1 MIRSSFDKTDSV
13 GVIPKLNPTV
23 AIAEKDSN
31 RHGMSGSSS
40 MMLSA
45 MAQVMPSPVYMKK
58 IAIAVATMSGMI
70 RRLNISGL
78 SFREKTAAAHARST
92 AIVVVLIPPAVDP
105 GLPPINIKRIIRN
118 WLDSCMAVRSAV
130 LKPAVLVVT
139 DWNRATSARFPMERS

>member
-1 MIRSSFDKTDSV
+1 M
-13 GVIPKLNPTV
+13 IPKLNPTV

-70 RRLNISGL
+70 RRFEHFRAVFSGKNSSGTCEEHGDRRCL
-78 SFREKTAAAHARST
+78 DTAGRGS
-92 AIVVVLIPPAVDP
+92 
-105 GLPPINIKRIIRN
+105 R
-118 WLDSCMAVRSAV
+118 
-130 LKPAVLVVT
+130 
-139 DWNRATSARFPMERS
+139 TSAD